1 MFLQNVKQCFTER
14 MRFDPAQLETLLA
27 IAEEGS
33 FEAAAQRLHLTPSA
47 VSQRVR
53 ALESAAGQ
61 VLVKRTSPAAITSA
75 GAPLMRLGRQLRL
88 LTAEAAGAMGSE
100 AVVDLAVAVNADSL
114 ATWFRPVL
122 ATVAA
127 TPATA
132 LRLFVEDESLSH
144 DLLRRGEVLAAVTS
158 EPQPVQGCSV
168 EPLGTLRYVPAA
180 APAVVDRYRKG
191 RALDWSAAPMVVF
204 NEKDRLQDGILAA
217 HGVGRPPVVHRVPST
232 GDFLESVR
240 CGLGWGMVPEA
251 QFADETSAG
260 TLVRLPGSRAV
271 GVALHWQR
279 WRLESLA
286 LDALSAAVRREA
298 AGSLRGTG
306 GLGRGELRSHR

>member
-1 MFLQNVKQCFTER
+1 

-53 ALESAAGQ
+53 ALEGSAGQ
-61 VLVKRTSPAAITSA
+61 VLVRRTSPAAITPA

-88 LTAEAAGAMGSE
+88 LTAEAAGALGSE

-122 ATVAA
+122 PTVAA
-127 TPATA
+127 RPVTA
-132 LRLFVEDESLSH
+132 LRLFVEDEASSH
-144 DLLRRGEVLAAVTS
+144 NLLRRGEVLAAVTS

-168 EPLGTLRYVPAA
+168 ERLGTLRYFAAA
-180 APAVVDRYRKG
+180 APTMVDRYRSG
-191 RALDWSAAPMVVF
+191 GALDWSAAPMVVF
-204 NEKDRLQDGILAA
+204 NEKDRLQDDILAA

-232 GDFLESVR
+232 GDFLEAVR
-240 CGLGWGMVPEA
+240 SGLGWGMVPEP
-251 QFADETSAG
+251 QFAECASAG
-260 TLVRLPGSRAV
+260 TLVRLPGSTAV

-279 WRLESLA
+279 WRLESTA
-286 LDALSAAVRREA
+286 LDDLSAAVRRAA
-298 AGSLRGTG
+298 AGSLRAP
-306 GLGRGELRSHR
+306 RRS